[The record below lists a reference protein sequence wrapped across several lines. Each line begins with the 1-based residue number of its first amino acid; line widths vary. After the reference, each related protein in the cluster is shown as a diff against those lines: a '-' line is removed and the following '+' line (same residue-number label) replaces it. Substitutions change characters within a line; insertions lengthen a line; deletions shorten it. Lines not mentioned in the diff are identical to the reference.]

1 MINSKML
8 DDLKAKKYNAVQL
21 HKMFPEGMVEK
32 KSVKDI
38 VADVIIIV
46 ILLAVMFCCLTPLWH
61 CCMCSISVGETLLGH
76 EGLVLWPVGNST
88 LDGYRYVF
96 KDNTMMRGYLNTLI
110 YVFGSCACG
119 FLINVLG
126 GYVLSRKSKMKSA
139 LSLFLIM
146 TTMFTGGTV
155 PLFMVVYKLGMVGT
169 PLALIIPNC
178 TNAMFTIL
186 CMNSFLGVPE
196 STVEAAR
203 IDGAGHLTT
212 MFRVMLPQAM
222 GLILVTIINTAILSW
237 NAWYQASIYV
247 PTEQNLW
254 PLQLIIKEKVANSTD
269 FLNYSNPDYARYLI
283 QYCVIMVATL
293 PVLAVFPFFQK
304 RLEKG
309 MLMGAVKE

>member
-1 MINSKML
+1 MVNAKML
-8 DDLKAKKYNAVQL
+8 DDLKNKKYKAYQL
-21 HKMFPEGMVEK
+21 RSMFGEGMVEK
-32 KSVKDI
+32 KGAKDI
-38 VADVIIIV
+38 IADFFIYLF
-46 ILLAVMFCCLTPLWH
+46 ILIVMFICIIPLWH
-61 CCMCSISVGETLLGH
+61 CCMCSISDGKTLLGH
-76 EGLVLWPVGNST
+76 EGLVLWPVGDTT
-88 LDGYRYVF
+88 LDGYKYVF
-96 KDNTMMRGYLNTLI
+96 KDNTMLRGYLNTII
-110 YVFGSCACG
+110 YVVGSCALG

-126 GYVLSRKSKMKSA
+126 GYVLCRKSKLKSV
-139 LSLFLIM
+139 LSIFLIM

-155 PLFMVVYKLGMVGT
+155 PLFMVVYHLGMVGT
-169 PLALIIPNC
+169 PLALIVPGC

-222 GLILVTIINTAILSW
+222 GMILVTIINTAILSW

-247 PTEQNLW
+247 PTEPDLW

-293 PVLAVFPFFQK
+293 PVLVLFPFFQK
-304 RLEKG
+304 RLQKG